1 VGVRSS
7 KTGALMGMIT
17 SIPVHTRVYDKS
29 MPMAE
34 INYLCVHKKLR
45 YRFSYTVV
53 TFIRTHFR

>member
-1 VGVRSS
+1 MGVRSS

-53 TFIRTHFR
+53 TII